1 MIDDLTAR
9 LPYVSFILLTVI
21 GIYLMLSHRHYFK
34 AVVGLQIFQTGII
47 LFFILLATS
56 SRDATVPIQPEL
68 QAAGQAEHAV
78 DHQAAAPGGHGEDEA
93 DAHDQAHAD
102 PDADGHAKKSHYNA
116 QAAMHNPLPHALM
129 LTAIVVGVAT
139 QGVALA
145 ILRRVKQETGSIDD
159 EFTETLES

>member
-56 SRDATVPIQPEL
+56 SRDATVPIQPERP
-68 QAAGQAEHAV
+68 AAETGHAV
-78 DHQAAAPGGHGEDEA
+78 DHGAEAAAGHAG
-93 DAHDQAHAD
+93 HDT
-102 PDADGHAKKSHYNA
+102 DADGHAKKSHYDA